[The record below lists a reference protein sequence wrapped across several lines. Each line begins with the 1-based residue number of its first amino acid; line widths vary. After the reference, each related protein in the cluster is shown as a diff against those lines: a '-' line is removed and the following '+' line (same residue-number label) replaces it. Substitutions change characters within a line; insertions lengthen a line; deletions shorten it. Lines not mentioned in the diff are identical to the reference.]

1 MKKFL
6 IFFAITTIFVFI
18 SGCSREMGGL
28 TLKKGILTVGIEIGY
43 PPMEYYD
50 DSGNPA
56 GFDISLANAI
66 GKKLD
71 LKIEFIDTAW
81 DGIFA
86 GVNARRY
93 DCIISSVTILPERI
107 ETFNVS
113 KPYIQN
119 TLAIVLPRNSRRR
132 VSSPADLGGLAVA
145 FQEATT
151 SEYIMADLAKEGLR
165 FTPYA
170 YDKVMYCFDE
180 LRLGRVDAIMTDIVV
195 AYEYLSRSDFYEI
208 VWQGGEEE
216 FGIIIKKGN
225 DDLLDAINNALDEL
239 FEDGTMLKI
248 SEENFNGMDL
258 VSALWKE

>member
-1 MKKFL
+1 MKNVLFYIFI
-6 IFFAITTIFVFI
+6 IFFLVFY
-18 SGCSREMGGL
+18 SGCLRETDGL
-28 TLKKGILTVGIEIGY
+28 TLKKGVLMVGIEIGY

-50 DSGNPA
+50 DNGNPA

-66 GKKLD
+66 GEKLD

-86 GVNARRY
+86 GVDAKRY
-93 DCIISSVTILPERI
+93 DCIISSVTITPERI
-107 ETFNVS
+107 INYNVS

-132 VSSPADLGGLAVA
+132 VSSPSDLGGLGVA

-195 AYEYLSRSDFYEI
+195 AYEYLARSDFYEI
-208 VWQGGEEE
+208 VWQGGKEE
-216 FGIIIKKGN
+216 FGIIIKKDN
-225 DDLLDAINNALDEL
+225 NNLFNAVNNAISEL
-239 FEDGTMLKI
+239 LEDGTMLKF
-248 SEENFNGMDL
+248 SEEHFNGMDL
-258 VSALWKE
+258 VSALKR